1 MSKTIIM
8 EQTFNILPEKDK
20 KESLEKGT
28 VKQIESTVKYLII
41 EE

>member
-1 MSKTIIM
+1 MGRLIIM
-8 EQTFNILPEKDK
+8 EQTFNIFPEKDRR
-20 KESLEKGT
+20 EVLEKGK